1 MVQQPESDDEAT
13 IETPR
18 FEPVPL
24 PDDEFKDQLAQV
36 IPHLRAFGRSLS
48 GSRDLADDLVQETLL
63 KAWAA
68 RKRFQAGTN
77 MRAWTFIILRNLF
90 LSQMR
95 RARFKG
101 EWDEIT
107 ASKLLAAPASQD
119 RHVELGDMQRALL
132 HLPQPQREALILVG
146 AGGFAYEE
154 AAEICGCAV
163 GTIKSRVARG
173 RVALEDL
180 LTDGKLPSRREHE
193 TDGSRTAL
201 QSIMSEVDELSR
213 DRDPR
218 ECSRI
223 PTGEIGAVARLSQAS
238 RYDGFSRVCAEQS
251 PRTSSSERTSPSIAK
266 AWRRALPTPAW
277 TVGGATFTNRLEEA
291 CTMASILGLSVF
303 TCLRTRRERP
313 EFQTLRA
320 LNVTDL
326 GCCMNETQSE
336 RSG

>member
-1 MVQQPESDDEAT
+1 MSDSIAYNGGSLVQQPESDDEDD

-107 ASKLLAAPASQD
+107 ASKMLAAPASQD
-119 RHVELGDMQRALL
+119 RHVELTDMQRALL

-173 RVALEDL
+173 RVALEAL

-193 TDGSRTAL
+193 NEGGRSAL
-201 QSIMSEVDELSR
+201 QSIMSEVDDLSR
-213 DRDPR
+213 DRDP
-218 ECSRI
+218 S
-223 PTGEIGAVARLSQAS
+223 L
-238 RYDGFSRVCAEQS
+238 
-251 PRTSSSERTSPSIAK
+251 
-266 AWRRALPTPAW
+266 
-277 TVGGATFTNRLEEA
+277 
-291 CTMASILGLSVF
+291 
-303 TCLRTRRERP
+303 
-313 EFQTLRA
+313 
-320 LNVTDL
+320 
-326 GCCMNETQSE
+326 
-336 RSG
+336 

>member
-1 MVQQPESDDEAT
+1 MTHNPVSDEEDEAHYAADA
-13 IETPR
+13 PR
-18 FEPVPL
+18 PEPVPL
-24 PDDEFKDQLAQV
+24 PDDEFKDQLGQV

-119 RHVELGDMQRALL
+119 RHVELTDMQRALL

-173 RVALEDL
+173 RVALEAL

-193 TDGSRTAL
+193 NEGGRSAL
-201 QSIMSEVDELSR
+201 QSIMNEVDELSR
-213 DRDPR
+213 DREPR
-218 ECSRI
+218 DDI
-223 PTGEIGAVARLSQAS
+223 
-238 RYDGFSRVCAEQS
+238 
-251 PRTSSSERTSPSIAK
+251 
-266 AWRRALPTPAW
+266 
-277 TVGGATFTNRLEEA
+277 
-291 CTMASILGLSVF
+291 
-303 TCLRTRRERP
+303 
-313 EFQTLRA
+313 
-320 LNVTDL
+320 
-326 GCCMNETQSE
+326 
-336 RSG
+336 

>member
-1 MVQQPESDDEAT
+1 MIGTAVAGSDSRRGQVSDNLDDQPAES
-13 IETPR
+13 PR
-18 FEPVPL
+18 GEPVPL
-24 PDDEFKDQLAQV
+24 SDPEFKKQLAQV

-173 RVALEDL
+173 RVALEQL
-180 LTDGKLPSRREHE
+180 LSGGKLPSRRQHK
-193 TDGSRTAL
+193 TDPSTSAL
-201 QSIMSEVDELSR
+201 AQIMGEVDDLAGGR
-213 DRDPR
+213 D
-218 ECSRI
+218 
-223 PTGEIGAVARLSQAS
+223 
-238 RYDGFSRVCAEQS
+238 
-251 PRTSSSERTSPSIAK
+251 
-266 AWRRALPTPAW
+266 
-277 TVGGATFTNRLEEA
+277 
-291 CTMASILGLSVF
+291 
-303 TCLRTRRERP
+303 
-313 EFQTLRA
+313 
-320 LNVTDL
+320 
-326 GCCMNETQSE
+326 
-336 RSG
+336 

>member
-1 MVQQPESDDEAT
+1 MHLPVVNQFNGRGLVAEEQEL
-13 IETPR
+13 
-18 FEPVPL
+18 EPVSEAEAPAPEWAPL
-24 PDDEFKDQLAQV
+24 PDNEFKEHLAAV

-101 EWDEIT
+101 EWDELT
-107 ASKLLAAPASQD
+107 ASKILSAPASQD
-119 RHVELGDMQRALL
+119 RHIELSDMQRALM

-173 RVALEDL
+173 RVALEAL
-180 LTDGKLPSRREHE
+180 LSSGSCLQGASTRPIRTSRR
-193 TDGSRTAL
+193 
-201 QSIMSEVDELSR
+201 
-213 DRDPR
+213 
-218 ECSRI
+218 CSR
-223 PTGEIGAVARLSQAS
+223 S
-238 RYDGFSRVCAEQS
+238 
-251 PRTSSSERTSPSIAK
+251 
-266 AWRRALPTPAW
+266 
-277 TVGGATFTNRLEEA
+277 
-291 CTMASILGLSVF
+291 
-303 TCLRTRRERP
+303 
-313 EFQTLRA
+313 
-320 LNVTDL
+320 
-326 GCCMNETQSE
+326 
-336 RSG
+336 

>member
-1 MVQQPESDDEAT
+1 MTSNVPQDADGDDEAGDEVPYVHT
-13 IETPR
+13 
-18 FEPVPL
+18 PL
-24 PDDEFKDQLAQV
+24 PDNEFKTQLAQV

-48 GSRDLADDLVQETLL
+48 GNRDLADDLVQETLL

-68 RKRFQAGTN
+68 RQRFQAGTN

-163 GTIKSRVARG
+163 GTIKSRVNRARARLADMLSIEG
-173 RVALEDL
+173 MDDFGPDEATRAI
-180 LTDGKLPSRREHE
+180 LTGA
-193 TDGSRTAL
+193 GSR
-201 QSIMSEVDELSR
+201 
-213 DRDPR
+213 
-218 ECSRI
+218 
-223 PTGEIGAVARLSQAS
+223 
-238 RYDGFSRVCAEQS
+238 
-251 PRTSSSERTSPSIAK
+251 
-266 AWRRALPTPAW
+266 
-277 TVGGATFTNRLEEA
+277 
-291 CTMASILGLSVF
+291 
-303 TCLRTRRERP
+303 
-313 EFQTLRA
+313 
-320 LNVTDL
+320 
-326 GCCMNETQSE
+326 
-336 RSG
+336 

>member
-1 MVQQPESDDEAT
+1 MCSSEGYHGSAAGDSADGQTGRDSLTDRPDSEEADV
-13 IETPR
+13 ER
-18 FEPVPL
+18 AELVPL
-24 PDDEFKDQLAQV
+24 PDDEFKVQLAQV

-101 EWDEIT
+101 EWDDVVAAKIL
-107 ASKLLAAPASQD
+107 SAPASQD

-173 RVALEDL
+173 RVALEAL
-180 LTDGKLPSRREHE
+180 LTGGKLPSRRQHK
-193 TDGSRTAL
+193 TNPDQSAL
-201 QSIMSEVDELSR
+201 QEIMAEVDELSR
-213 DRDPR
+213 DR
-218 ECSRI
+218 
-223 PTGEIGAVARLSQAS
+223 G
-238 RYDGFSRVCAEQS
+238 
-251 PRTSSSERTSPSIAK
+251 
-266 AWRRALPTPAW
+266 
-277 TVGGATFTNRLEEA
+277 
-291 CTMASILGLSVF
+291 
-303 TCLRTRRERP
+303 
-313 EFQTLRA
+313 
-320 LNVTDL
+320 
-326 GCCMNETQSE
+326 
-336 RSG
+336 

>member
-1 MVQQPESDDEAT
+1 MESGSFCRMVLDSTGWGLVAEEQKQEPAPEAEEDAEAQPAA
-13 IETPR
+13 
-18 FEPVPL
+18 EPVPL
-24 PDDEFKDQLAQV
+24 SDPEFKEHLAAV

-101 EWDEIT
+101 EWDELT
-107 ASKLLAAPASQD
+107 ASKILSAPASQD
-119 RHVELGDMQRALL
+119 RHIELSDMQRALM

-173 RVALEDL
+173 RVALESL
-180 LTDGKLPSRREHE
+180 MSSGKLPSRRQHR
-193 TDGSRTAL
+193 TDPDKTAL
-201 QSIMSEVDELSR
+201 QTIMSEVDDLSR
-213 DRDPR
+213 DH
-218 ECSRI
+218 E
-223 PTGEIGAVARLSQAS
+223 AR
-238 RYDGFSRVCAEQS
+238 
-251 PRTSSSERTSPSIAK
+251 
-266 AWRRALPTPAW
+266 
-277 TVGGATFTNRLEEA
+277 
-291 CTMASILGLSVF
+291 
-303 TCLRTRRERP
+303 
-313 EFQTLRA
+313 
-320 LNVTDL
+320 
-326 GCCMNETQSE
+326 
-336 RSG
+336 

>member
-1 MVQQPESDDEAT
+1 MSDISTAFDGGSLSRQPVITDEDDEEG
-13 IETPR
+13 IEAPR
-18 FEPVPL
+18 PEPVPL

-68 RKRFQAGTN
+68 RQRFQAGTN

-101 EWDEIT
+101 EWDELT

-119 RHVELGDMQRALL
+119 RHIELGDMQRALL

-173 RVALEDL
+173 RVALEHL
-180 LTDGKLPSRREHE
+180 LAEGKLPSRREHE
-193 TDGSRTAL
+193 NEGGQSAL
-201 QSIMSEVDELSR
+201 ASIMAEVDELSR
-213 DRDPR
+213 DRDP
-218 ECSRI
+218 
-223 PTGEIGAVARLSQAS
+223 GAA
-238 RYDGFSRVCAEQS
+238 
-251 PRTSSSERTSPSIAK
+251 
-266 AWRRALPTPAW
+266 
-277 TVGGATFTNRLEEA
+277 
-291 CTMASILGLSVF
+291 
-303 TCLRTRRERP
+303 
-313 EFQTLRA
+313 
-320 LNVTDL
+320 
-326 GCCMNETQSE
+326 
-336 RSG
+336 

>member
-1 MVQQPESDDEAT
+1 VAEDDDQQTADEASPAAPA
-13 IETPR
+13 EWA
-18 FEPVPL
+18 PL
-24 PDDEFKDQLAQV
+24 PDPEFKDQLAAV

-101 EWDEIT
+101 EWDELT
-107 ASKLLAAPASQD
+107 ASKILAAPASQD
-119 RHVELGDMQRALL
+119 RHIELSDMQRALM

-173 RVALEDL
+173 RVALEGL
-180 LTDGKLPSRREHE
+180 LSSGKLPSRRQHR
-193 TDGSRTAL
+193 TDPNKSAL
-201 QSIMSEVDELSR
+201 QTIMGEVDDLSR
-213 DRDPR
+213 DH
-218 ECSRI
+218 E
-223 PTGEIGAVARLSQAS
+223 
-238 RYDGFSRVCAEQS
+238 
-251 PRTSSSERTSPSIAK
+251 
-266 AWRRALPTPAW
+266 
-277 TVGGATFTNRLEEA
+277 
-291 CTMASILGLSVF
+291 GLS
-303 TCLRTRRERP
+303 
-313 EFQTLRA
+313 
-320 LNVTDL
+320 
-326 GCCMNETQSE
+326 
-336 RSG
+336 SGNHEI

>member
-1 MVQQPESDDEAT
+1 MAGQ
-13 IETPR
+13 
-18 FEPVPL
+18 EPAQSEGEQGGAIGRRCPTTSSRTSS
-24 PDDEFKDQLAQV
+24 AQV

-101 EWDEIT
+101 EWDELT

-119 RHVELGDMQRALL
+119 RHIELGDMQRALL

-173 RVALEDL
+173 RVALESL
-180 LTDGKLPSRREHE
+180 LNDGKLPSRRSHQ
-193 TDGSRTAL
+193 TNDNQTAL
-201 QSIMSEVDELSR
+201 QSIMSEVDELAA
-213 DRDPR
+213 
-218 ECSRI
+218 
-223 PTGEIGAVARLSQAS
+223 TA
-238 RYDGFSRVCAEQS
+238 S
-251 PRTSSSERTSPSIAK
+251 PR
-266 AWRRALPTPAW
+266 RR
-277 TVGGATFTNRLEEA
+277 G
-291 CTMASILGLSVF
+291 
-303 TCLRTRRERP
+303 RR
-313 EFQTLRA
+313 
-320 LNVTDL
+320 
-326 GCCMNETQSE
+326 S
-336 RSG
+336 